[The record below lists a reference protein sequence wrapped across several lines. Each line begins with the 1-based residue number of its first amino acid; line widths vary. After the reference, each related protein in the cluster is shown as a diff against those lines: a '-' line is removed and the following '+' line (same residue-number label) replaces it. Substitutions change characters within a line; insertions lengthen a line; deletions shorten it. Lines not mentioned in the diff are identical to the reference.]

1 MVEWKSQGY
10 MGTYNL
16 VNEFH
21 SGLLRSS
28 PSPVKDG
35 SSAMTAQLQPIVD
48 DTRLVLLSLHRQVCT
63 GRLVGGR
70 APPD

>member
-1 MVEWKSQGY
+1 MVDLE
-10 MGTYNL
+10 YNL

-35 SSAMTAQLQPIVD
+35 SSAMTVQLQPIID
-48 DTRLVLLSLHRQVCT
+48 DARLVLLSLHRQVTCT
-63 GRLVGGR
+63 R
-70 APPD
+70 AG